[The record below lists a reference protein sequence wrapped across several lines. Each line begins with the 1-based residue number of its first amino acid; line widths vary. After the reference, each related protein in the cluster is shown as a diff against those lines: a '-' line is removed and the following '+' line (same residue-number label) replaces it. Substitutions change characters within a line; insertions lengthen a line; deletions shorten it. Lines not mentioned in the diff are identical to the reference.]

1 MNRRAFLRFL
11 GAGALSARA
20 PRGAAGAA
28 VSVFDTFTPIR
39 PSREDTLVVPPGF
52 RWNPVMLWGDP
63 VRGDDRFGYNADF
76 TAFLPLPAETEGL
89 LWVNHEFV
97 SLKIPSS
104 GNAGTWAQTFPLLM
118 GRAPTVDDM
127 RHDVG
132 ASVLHV
138 RQHGGRWQVVD
149 GSRYN
154 RRITAGATERV
165 TADGPAVADVF
176 ERHDVDG
183 LRAVI
188 QGTHSNCGGGRTPW
202 GTVLSCEENFHF
214 WVPEPVDEAGRGTVG
229 GRFRALG
236 SKYGWVMEADP
247 YTPGSAPV
255 KHTALGRF
263 RHENVGLRARDGG
276 RVACYMGEDR
286 AAGHVWKFVSRER
299 YRAGDAH
306 RTGNRRLLESGTLFV
321 ARFSRD
327 GTGRWI
333 PLGSDTPLAPN
344 GGPAPAPP
352 AGATTLGQVY
362 ASHGA
367 ILVDAFRAANL
378 AGGTP
383 TGRPEDLEVHPWTGA
398 VYIAFTGFVSLSD
411 ALFST
416 RLGEI
421 WRIDED
427 GGDAEAPTF
436 RWSRFIASGGV
447 PGQGGFAQPD
457 NLAFDAGGNLWV
469 CSDMSAGALNN
480 EAMPEGAYGNNG
492 LFVISTDSGRRDAGR
507 PRQFAS
513 APCEAELAGP
523 SFGPGERTIFISV
536 QNPGERFGVRGI
548 GGVTAPR
555 GSNFPSGSPG
565 APPRPGVVAITPA

>member
-11 GAGALSARA
+11 
-20 PRGAAGAA
+20 AAGAA
-28 VSVFDTFTPIR
+28 AAALVPGRARAASVFDGFTPLS

-52 RWNPVMLWGDP
+52 RWDPVMLWGER

-76 TAFLPLPAETEGL
+76 TAFLPLAGDDEGL

-97 SLKIPSS
+97 SLRIPGSS
-104 GNAGTWAQTFPLLM
+104 YAGAWEQSFPLVM

-132 ASVLHV
+132 GSVLHV
-138 RQHGGRWQVVD
+138 RQRARRWQVVD
-149 GSRYN
+149 GSHYN
-154 RRITAGATERV
+154 RRITASATERV
-165 TADGPAVADVF
+165 AADGPAVADVF

-183 LRAVI
+183 LRAGI

-202 GTVLSCEENFHF
+202 DTVLSCEENFQF
-214 WVPEPVDEAGRGTVG
+214 WVPEPVDQAGRGTVG

-236 SKYGWVMEADP
+236 SKYGWVMEVDP
-247 YTPGSAPV
+247 QAPGSAPV

-263 RHENVGLRARDGG
+263 RHENVGLRARDGA
-276 RVACYMGEDR
+276 RVVCYMGEDR
-286 AAGHVWKFVSRER
+286 AFGHVWKFVSRER
-299 YRAGDAH
+299 YRAGGEH
-306 RTGNRRLLESGTLFV
+306 RAASQRLLETGTLYV

-333 PLGSDTPLAPN
+333 PLAADTPLAPN
-344 GGPAPAPP
+344 GGPAPAVP
-352 AGATTLGQVY
+352 AGAAALGQVY
-362 ASHGA
+362 ASPGA

-378 AGGTP
+378 AGATP
-383 TGRPEDLEVHPWTGA
+383 TGRPEDLEVHPATGA
-398 VYIAFTGFVSLSD
+398 VYIAFTSFVSLSD

-427 GGDAEAPTF
+427 GGDPEAPAF
-436 RWSRFIASGGV
+436 RWSRFVASGGV

-457 NLAFDAGGNLWV
+457 NLTFDAGGNLWM
-469 CSDMSAGALNN
+469 CSDVSAGALNDP
-480 EAMPEGAYGNNG
+480 AMPEGAYGNNG
-492 LFVISTDSGRRDAGR
+492 LFVISTDPGRRDAGR

-523 SFGPGERTIFISV
+523 SFGPGERTIFVSV
-536 QNPGERFGVRGI
+536 QNPGEKFGVRGI
-548 GGVTAPR
+548 GGVAAPR

-565 APPRPGVVAITPA
+565 VPPRPGVVAITPA